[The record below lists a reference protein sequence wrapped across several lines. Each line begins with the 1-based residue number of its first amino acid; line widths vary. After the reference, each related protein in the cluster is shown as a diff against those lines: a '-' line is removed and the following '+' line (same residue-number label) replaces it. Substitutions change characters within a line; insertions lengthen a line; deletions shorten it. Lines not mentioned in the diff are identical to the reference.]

1 MSIEPREM
9 YTFIPQIIQPTKNAK
24 LKYYK
29 RRAMNQYYLLVNT
42 DYEKQRIHSM
52 LILIMGSLHIT
63 F

>member
-9 YTFIPQIIQPTKNAK
+9 YTFIPHIIQPTKNAK

-42 DYEKQRIHSM
+42 
-52 LILIMGSLHIT
+52 LIMRNKGYIQCS